1 MKKQIALLVVVA
13 TLACCSVSKADI
25 TGAAWVPASCTNLT
39 FMGQNFDT
47 ADSTLGVSAHQLSL
61 NTARMAGN
69 VITDT
74 TSDPTLTLSSS
85 VNNDTGFAWNGYQ
98 VNVIMS
104 APGGIPVP
112 FAFTAPAPNVHN
124 PPANDWFLAAVV
136 PPTFQVSGP
145 WAGYYEG
152 TLDFSAGTPVGVG
165 GELDFQYA
173 VTFASSTHYILTQ
186 EMIPS
191 MVTIPEPS
199 TIALLAIGG
208 LGLVMRLRRS
218 SRIGA

>member
-13 TLACCSVSKADI
+13 TLACCSVSQ
-25 TGAAWVPASCTNLT
+25 ASVTNAVWNTQNPTTLT
-39 FMGQNFDT
+39 FVGQNFDT

-61 NTARMAGN
+61 NTARMVGD
-69 VITDT
+69 IYTDT
-74 TSDPTLTLSSS
+74 IADPTLTISSS

-98 VNVIMS
+98 VNVVMS
-104 APGGIPVP
+104 AP
-112 FAFTAPAPNVHN
+112 FSFTAPAPNAQN

-136 PPTFQVSGP
+136 PPTLQGGASP
-145 WAGYYEG
+145 WSGYYEG
-152 TLDFSAGTPVGVG
+152 TLDFSAGTPVGING
-165 GELDFQYA
+165 KLDFQY
-173 VTFASSTHYILTQ
+173 TISFGSSTHYILTQ

-208 LGLVMRLRRS
+208 LGLALRRS

>member
-13 TLACCSVSKADI
+13 TLACCSISHASI
-25 TGAAWVPASCTNLT
+25 TGATWENLNYNALNCTSNAFAS
-39 FMGQNFDT
+39 D
-47 ADSTLGVSAHQLSL
+47 TLGMYGVQKGGAASMKA
-61 NTARMAGN
+61 
-69 VITDT
+69 IIDTDT
-74 TSDPTLTLSSS
+74 IADPNLTLSSS

-98 VNVIMS
+98 VNVVMS
-104 APGGIPVP
+104 VP
-112 FAFTAPAPNVHN
+112 FAFTAPAPNVQN
-124 PPANDWFLAAVV
+124 PPTGDWFLAGVV
-136 PPTFQVSGP
+136 PPTLQGGASP
-145 WAGYYEG
+145 WSGYYEG
-152 TLDFSAGTPVGVG
+152 TLDFSAGTPVGIG
-165 GELDFQYA
+165 EELDFQYT
-173 VTFASSTHYILTQ
+173 VTFGSSTHYIITQ

>member
-1 MKKQIALLVVVA
+1 MKKQIVLLAAVA
-13 TLACCSVSKADI
+13 TLACCSISQ
-25 TGAAWVPASCTNLT
+25 ASVTNAVWNT
-39 FMGQNFDT
+39 QNP
-47 ADSTLGVSAHQLSL
+47 STLTCTYIYPFG
-61 NTARMAGN
+61 GN
-69 VITDT
+69 GLDMDAVQHATGLMVAEIFTDT
-74 TSDPTLTLSSS
+74 IADPTLTLSSV

-98 VNVIMS
+98 VNVVMS
-104 APGGIPVP
+104 VP
-112 FAFTAPAPNVHN
+112 FSFTAPAPNAQN
-124 PPANDWFLAAVV
+124 PPVNDWFLAAVV
-136 PPTFQVSGP
+136 PPTLQGGASP

-165 GELDFQYA
+165 GVLDFQY
-173 VTFASSTHYILTQ
+173 TISFGSSTHYILTQ

-208 LGLVMRLRRS
+208 LGFALRLRRS

>member
-39 FMGQNFDT
+39 FLGQNFDPT
-47 ADSTLGVSAHQLSL
+47 KSALGVGANQLSL
-61 NTARMAGN
+61 NTARMVGD
-69 VITDT
+69 IYTDT
-74 TSDPTLTLSSS
+74 IADPTLTISSS

-98 VNVIMS
+98 VNVVMS
-104 APGGIPVP
+104 AP
-112 FAFTAPAPNVHN
+112 FLFTAPAPNAQN

-136 PPTFQVSGP
+136 PATLQGGASP
-145 WAGYYEG
+145 WSGYYEG
-152 TLDFSAGTPVGVG
+152 TLDFSAGTPVGING
-165 GELDFQYA
+165 KLDFQY
-173 VTFASSTHYILTQ
+173 TISFGSSTHYILTQ

>member
-13 TLACCSVSKADI
+13 TLACCSVGKAGV
-25 TGAAWVPASCTNLT
+25 TGAAWVPASCTNLAFLGQT
-39 FMGQNFDT
+39 FDPT
-47 ADSTLGVSAHQLSL
+47 KSALGVGANQLSL
-61 NTARMAGN
+61 NTARMVGD
-69 VITDT
+69 IYTDT
-74 TSDPTLTLSSS
+74 IADPTLTISSS

-98 VNVIMS
+98 VNVVMS
-104 APGGIPVP
+104 VP
-112 FAFTAPAPNVHN
+112 FAFTAPAPNVQN
-124 PPANDWFLAAVV
+124 PPVNDWFLAAVV
-136 PPTFQVSGP
+136 PPTLQGGASP
-145 WAGYYEG
+145 WPGFYEG
-152 TLDFSAGTPVGVG
+152 TLDFSAGTPVGALGV
-165 GELDFQYA
+165 LDFQY
-173 VTFASSTHYILTQ
+173 TISFGSSTHYILTQ

>member
-61 NTARMAGN
+61 NTARMVGD
-69 VITDT
+69 IYTDT
-74 TSDPTLTLSSS
+74 IADPTLTISSS

-98 VNVIMS
+98 VNVVMS
-104 APGGIPVP
+104 APFSFV
-112 FAFTAPAPNVHN
+112 APAPNVQN
-124 PPANDWFLAAVV
+124 PPVNDWFLAAVV
-136 PPTFQVSGP
+136 PPTLQGGASP
-145 WAGYYEG
+145 WSGYYEG
-152 TLDFSAGTPVGVG
+152 TLDFSAGTPVGING
-165 GELDFQYA
+165 KLDFQY
-173 VTFASSTHYILTQ
+173 TISFGSSTHYILTQ